1 METSSG
7 MEISGLNAEEQS
19 DISLM
24 VNWSGAQNPQGFIL
38 ESFVFYDG
46 NSNFNYSGNC
56 IERKQHHRTYSIII
70 KINCVLSKIVN
81 VIH

>member
-1 METSSG
+1 

-24 VNWSGAQNPQGFIL
+24 VNWSGTQNPGGFIL

-46 NSNFNYSGNC
+46 NFNFNSSCFGS
-56 IERKQHHRTYSIII
+56 ERKQYYRTYSVII
-70 KINCVLSKIVN
+70 KINCVLSKL
-81 VIH
+81 